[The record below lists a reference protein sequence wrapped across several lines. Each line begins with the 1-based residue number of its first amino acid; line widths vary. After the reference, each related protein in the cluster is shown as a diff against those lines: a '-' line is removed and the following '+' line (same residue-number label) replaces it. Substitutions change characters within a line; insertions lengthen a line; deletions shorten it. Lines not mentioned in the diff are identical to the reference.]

1 MRPAAA
7 FPAAAFPAAAFPV
20 AAFPAAPRRRR
31 GGGRGSAAALRRWA
45 GFLSFALV
53 CGIPAAGAAQFRVE
67 SRAVLVDVSVSRSGV
82 PVEGLSSADFVLLAD
97 GEPLEF
103 RLLDRDSLALAVLF
117 AMDVS
122 ASTAGD
128 RKRRLAEGAALFAA
142 ALGERDS
149 CAVVTISIAAQWLR
163 RFAPCDLEIGDRIR
177 RTRAGGATALRDG
190 ILISLAALPRGAGRG
205 VLVVFTDG
213 DDNLSWARERQ
224 VLRSAQA
231 TEALVYAVIAPP
243 HRASRS
249 VDTDER
255 GRRFLRRLTESSG
268 GRAVRVD
275 ADENL
280 AGAFR
285 AILEELR
292 VRYVLAF
299 TPPPE
304 HRGFVPLEVQVE
316 RRGVQVRARAGY
328 TARP

>member
-1 MRPAAA
+1 MRSAEPAS
-7 FPAAAFPAAAFPV
+7 
-20 AAFPAAPRRRR
+20 AAPARHPGRGRR
-31 GGGRGSAAALRRWA
+31 GPGAGLRRSV
-45 GFLSFALV
+45 GLLSFALAG
-53 CGIPAAGAAQFRVE
+53 GIPAAGAAQFRVE

-82 PVEGLSSADFVLLAD
+82 PVEGLSAADFELLAE

-103 RLLDRDSLALAVLF
+103 RLLDRESLALAVLF

-149 CAVVTISIAAQWLR
+149 CGVVTISMAAQWLR
-163 RFAPCDLEIGDRIR
+163 RFAPCGPEVGARIR

-190 ILISLAALPRGAGRG
+190 ILISLAALRAGAGRG

-213 DDNLSWARERQ
+213 DDNLSWAREQQ
-224 VLRSAQA
+224 VLRSARA

-243 HRASRS
+243 HRVSRS
-249 VDTDER
+249 LDTDER

-285 AILEELR
+285 VILEELR

-304 HRGFVPLEVQVE
+304 HRGFVPLEVRVK
-316 RRGVQVRARAGY
+316 RRGAQVRARAGY

>member
-1 MRPAAA
+1 MS
-7 FPAAAFPAAAFPV
+7 V
-20 AAFPAAPRRRR
+20 AAGVSALTPRREPAGGPGPTFGAR
-31 GGGRGSAAALRRWA
+31 GAGRAAVGVASAALL
-45 GFLSFALV
+45 FL
-53 CGIPAAGAAQFRVE
+53 IPVSAAAQFRVE

-82 PVEGLSSADFVLLAD
+82 PVEGLSAGDFSLLAQ

-103 RLLDRDSLALAVLF
+103 RLLDRESLALAVLF

-122 ASTAGD
+122 ASTAGE
-128 RKRRLAEGAALFAA
+128 RQRRLAEGAALFAA
-142 ALGERDS
+142 ALGESDS
-149 CAVVTISIAAQWLR
+149 CAVVTISIVARWLR
-163 RFAPCDLEIGDRIR
+163 RFAPCDPEVGARIR

-190 ILISLAALPRGAGRG
+190 ILISLAALQGGAGRG

-213 DDNLSWARERQ
+213 DDNLSWAREER
-224 VLRSAQA
+224 VLRSARA

-243 HRASRS
+243 HRVSRA

-268 GRAVRVD
+268 GRAVRVE
-275 ADENL
+275 ADRDL

-285 AILEELR
+285 EILEELR

-304 HRGFVPLEVQVE
+304 HRGFVPLEVRVA
-316 RRGVQVRARAGY
+316 RRGAEVRARAGY

>member
-1 MRPAAA
+1 MRSEAAS
-7 FPAAAFPAAAFPV
+7 
-20 AAFPAAPRRRR
+20 AAPARRR
-31 GGGRGSAAALRRWA
+31 GRRGAGRAGLRRSVGLLA
-45 GFLSFALV
+45 FALAG
-53 CGIPAAGAAQFRVE
+53 GIPAAGAAQFRVE

-82 PVEGLSSADFVLLAD
+82 PVEGLSAADFELLAE
-97 GEPLEF
+97 GQPLEF
-103 RLLDRDSLALAVLF
+103 RLLDRESLALAVLF

-149 CAVVTISIAAQWLR
+149 CGVVTISIVAQWLR
-163 RFAPCDLEIGDRIR
+163 RFAPCGPEVGARIR

-190 ILISLAALPRGAGRG
+190 ILISLAALRAGAGRG

-213 DDNLSWARERQ
+213 DDNLSWAREQQ
-224 VLRSAQA
+224 VLRSARA

-243 HRASRS
+243 HRVSRS
-249 VDTDER
+249 LDTDER

-268 GRAVRVD
+268 GRAVLVD

-285 AILEELR
+285 VILEELR

-304 HRGFVPLEVQVE
+304 HRGFVPLEVRVK
-316 RRGVQVRARAGY
+316 RRGARVRARAGY

>member
-1 MRPAAA
+1 MSAGAGVSG
-7 FPAAAFPAAAFPV
+7 F
-20 AAFPAAPRRRR
+20 APRRRPA
-31 GGGRGSAAALRRWA
+31 GRGETAVRAPGPGRAAARVAAAALLLA
-45 GFLSFALV
+45 V
-53 CGIPAAGAAQFRVE
+53 PASAAAQFRVE

-82 PVEGLSSADFVLLAD
+82 PVEGLSAEDFSLLAR
-97 GEPLEF
+97 GEPLDF
-103 RLLDRDSLALAVLF
+103 RLLDRKSLALAVLF

-122 ASTAGD
+122 ASTAGE
-128 RKRRLAEGAALFAA
+128 RQRRLAEGATLFAA

-149 CAVVTISIAAQWLR
+149 CAVVTISMAAQWLD
-163 RFAPCDLEIGDRIR
+163 RFAPCDPEVGARIR

-190 ILISLAALPRGAGRG
+190 ILIALAALRGGAGRG

-213 DDNLSWARERQ
+213 DDNLSWAREER
-224 VLRSAQA
+224 VLRSARA

-243 HRASRS
+243 HRVSRS
-249 VDTDER
+249 VETDER

-268 GRAVRVD
+268 GRAVRVE
-275 ADENL
+275 ADRDL

-285 AILEELR
+285 EILEELR

-304 HRGFVPLEVQVE
+304 HRGFVPLEVRVA
-316 RRGVQVRARAGY
+316 RRGAQVRARTGY